1 MTGGG
6 ATPRREVEQVRARV
20 RRVVDE
26 ADPEGLL
33 ELGAP
38 PDEYDP
44 EIDDL
49 TRLVVSGRVT
59 VESVLAVWERWFG
72 PGSALQH
79 DRVLLEHVARELV
92 RED

>member
-6 ATPRREVEQVRARV
+6 ATPRRAAEDVRRGV

-72 PGSALQH
+72 PGSALRH
-79 DRVLLEHVARELV
+79 DRALLEHVTQ
-92 RED
+92 